1 MRYPIQGALI
11 ENAEYVINH
20 SATKVHKRLC
30 LKTVSRNAREGRVP
44 DMPPEA
50 LGQLSGRSVRDNAH
64 VVQLSKKVDR
74 LHCRNLPCMD
84 IFVCKCA
91 VLGGYMVTF

>member
-1 MRYPIQGALI
+1 MN
-11 ENAEYVINH
+11 E
-20 SATKVHKRLC
+20 
-30 LKTVSRNAREGRVP
+30 
-44 DMPPEA
+44 EA
-50 LGQLSGRSVRDNAH
+50 HGGRSIIIN
-64 VVQLSKKVDR
+64 LGNPISKKVDR